1 MKKKIT
7 RACAVVM
14 ALAMIACLCAGTAFA
29 SSVGDPDGDGSDNE
43 AIVLGFYNKEEA
55 APRYATYVDEDL
67 IGITLT
73 DDVSW
78 HNGAIYMT
86 EGEYTIS
93 GSTIIMDS
101 DADGSDTN
109 DFSGLGAAVMAINSG
124 VVLTIEDTTIETTG
138 VAKLALFTDNGAVSI
153 VKNSSLTAN
162 GGTLYDGYYSTAD
175 QSMMVTPPW
184 VLGLGGTS
192 SEVNA
197 RTTNLMGDNSVAVYV
212 DSTFYAAGWGALSMD
227 SGSTMNMVVI
237 NSDVTVGSSG
247 YGAYAISYSTENYYG
262 TNMDVT
268 TYGVIM
274 TGAEATFQSY
284 TEGENI
290 SVVQYSGETDEY
302 GIATNGTEIF
312 TIASEEASGTV
323 TSSIDSDNF
332 GFMFHSNGTTE
343 TNIVNVLDGTSVT
356 SGDAIFL
363 IKKVNAIINVD
374 SADLTSGTGVLLQII
389 DNDDDYVGVNGDVV
403 WGMEDG
409 YGHTVGSHTPT
420 FNTTFSEEDGYSNEW
435 IADTAAAALYE
446 AGSYDTSTSWTADF
460 TLTNTT
466 VDGDIWNSSGYVGSN
481 PATIL
486 SVTLGE
492 GADLTGVISA
502 GAFSH
507 TSKYA
512 EVGNGDWTNASVLG
526 HVTNI
531 VNSNGVNTVN
541 VTMTDDAVWTVDAES
556 YIDSLDI
563 TGSAVVTIAEGATL
577 TVGDTTYEAGTITA
591 SGYTAAGTVVEEAT
605 EAAVDTDTTD
615 SAGTTTDT
623 ADTTTS
629 DSTAAEVG
637 DSSNMVLWIV
647 IAALAACTGTAVV
660 IRKKVND

>member
-1 MKKKIT
+1 MKKKVKGT
-7 RACAVVM
+7 VAVVM
-14 ALAMIACLCAGTAFA
+14 ALAMVMGLCASTAFA
-29 SSVGDPDGDGSDNE
+29 ATDVGEADGDGSENE
-43 AIVLGFYNKEEA
+43 AIVIGSFGSETA
-55 APRYATYVDEDL
+55 APRYAHYVDEDMYGVT
-67 IGITLT
+67 I
-73 DDVSW
+73 DDSVSW

-86 EGEYTIS
+86 AGDYTIS
-93 GSTIIMDS
+93 DSTITMDT

-109 DFSGLGAAVMAINSG
+109 DFSGLGAAVMAVNDG
-124 VVLTIEDTTIETTG
+124 VTLTIENSTISTVG

-153 VKNSSLTAN
+153 VKNSTLSAA
-162 GGTLYDGYYSTAD
+162 GGTIYDGYYSTAD
-175 QSMMVTPPW
+175 QSMMVSPPW

-197 RTTNLMGDNSVAVYV
+197 RTTNIMGSYTVGVYV
-212 DSTFYAAGWGALSMD
+212 DSEFYAGGWGALSTD
-227 SGSTMNMVVI
+227 NGTNMNMVVV
-237 NSDVTVGSSG
+237 NSSVTVGSSG
-247 YGAYAISYSTENYYG
+247 YGAYAIGECTEYYYG
-262 TNMDVT
+262 VTMDVS

-274 TGAEATFQSY
+274 TGAEATFTSY
-284 TEGENI
+284 TEGQEV
-290 SVVQYSGETDEY
+290 SVVQYSGETNDY
-302 GIATNGTEIF
+302 GIGINGTEI
-312 TIASEEASGTV
+312 TTV
-323 TSSIDSDNF
+323 TSTEATGTVYSTINSDNF
-332 GFMFHSNGTTE
+332 GFMCHANGTT
-343 TNIVNVLDGTSVT
+343 NYNVVNLYDGTTVNSE
-356 SGDAIFL
+356 DAVFL
-363 IKKVNAIINVD
+363 IKKVNAVITVD
-374 SADLTSGTGVLLQII
+374 DANLNSGTGVILQII
-389 DNDDDYVGVNGDVV
+389 DNDDDYVGVGSTE
-403 WGMEDG
+403 WGFDDA
-409 YGHTVGSHTPT
+409 YGHSYGSHTPT
-420 FNTTFSEEDGYSNEW
+420 FNTTFSEEEGYSNEW

-466 VDGDIWNSSGYVGSN
+466 VTGDIWNSSGYVGSN

-507 TSKYA
+507 TTKSA
-512 EVGNGDWTNASVLG
+512 TVGDGDWSEAIVLG

-541 VTMTDDAVWTVDAES
+541 VTMTDDAVWTVNAES

-563 TGSAVVTIAEGATL
+563 SGDAVVTIAEGATL

-591 SGYTAAGTVVEEAT
+591 SGYTAAGTAVEVET
-605 EAAVDTDTTD
+605 EAAADTDTTD
-615 SAGTTTDT
+615 SADTTTDS

-647 IAALAACTGTAVV
+647 IAALAACTGAAVV
-660 IRKKVND
+660 IRRKVND